1 MVNRQTTTFL
11 KQRMEEAGIRP
22 VSKFGQNFLIDLNLV
37 NMIADSANLKKQD
50 VVVEVG
56 TGTGS
61 LTGLIAQKA
70 GQVITVEIDQNLW
83 QLAQE
88 ELASFENITF
98 LQQDALRNKNNL
110 SPILLDTIR
119 TEMAKIE
126 NARLKLVANLPYN
139 VATPLISN
147 LLTLKDI
154 VPTSMTVTIQK
165 ELAERIVAR
174 PGTKDFGALSLW
186 IQAQCNPEIVR
197 IMSPKVFWPRPKVDS
212 AIIHI
217 ETDFTKRDR
226 IPDLGYYHQFVRN
239 LFIHRR
245 KLLRGVLVSVFKNEL
260 SKQQVDEVLEGINLT
275 GSVRAEQLAVPV
287 IFELCERFREIQQ
300 QERPEEPEE

>member
-1 MVNRQTTTFL
+1 MVNRQTSTFL

-37 NMIADSANLKKQD
+37 NMIADSANLTEQD
-50 VVVEVG
+50 VALEVG

-70 GQVITVEIDQNLW
+70 GRVITVEIDQNLW

-88 ELASFENITF
+88 ELAGFNNITF

-110 SPILLDTIR
+110 NPILIDTIR
-119 TEMAKIE
+119 QAMSEIE
-126 NARLKLVANLPYN
+126 GARLKLVANLPYN

-147 LLTLKDI
+147 LLTLDEF

-217 ETDFTKRDR
+217 ETDTAKRNR
-226 IPDLGYYHQFVRN
+226 IPDLAYYHRFVRS

-260 SKQQVDEVLEGINLT
+260 SKHDIDTVLEGINLT
-275 GSVRAEQLAVPV
+275 GSIRAEQLAVPV
-287 IFELCERFREIQQ
+287 IFELCERFRVLQQ
-300 QERPEEPEE
+300 TKEEEAKV

>member
-1 MVNRQTTTFL
+1 MVNRQTSTFL

-37 NMIADSANLKKQD
+37 NMISDSANLTEQD
-50 VVVEVG
+50 VALEVG

-70 GQVITVEIDQNLW
+70 GRVITVEIDQNLW

-88 ELASFENITF
+88 ELAGFSNITF

-110 SPILLDTIR
+110 NPILVDTIR
-119 TEMAKIE
+119 QAMSEIE
-126 NARLKLVANLPYN
+126 GAQLKLVANLPYN
-139 VATPLISN
+139 IATPLISN
-147 LLTLKDI
+147 LLTLDEF

-212 AIIHI
+212 AIINI
-217 ETDFTKRDR
+217 ETDTAKRNR
-226 IPDLGYYHQFVRN
+226 IPDLAYYHRFVRS

-260 SKQQVDEVLEGINLT
+260 SKQDIDTVLEGINLT
-275 GSVRAEQLAVPV
+275 GSIRAEQLAVPV
-287 IFELCERFREIQQ
+287 IFELCERFRVLQQ
-300 QERPEEPEE
+300 TREEEAKV

>member
-1 MVNRQTTTFL
+1 MVNRQTSTFL

-37 NMIADSANLKKQD
+37 NMISDSANLTEQD
-50 VVVEVG
+50 VALEVG

-70 GQVITVEIDQNLW
+70 GRVITVEIDQNLW

-88 ELASFENITF
+88 ELAGFSNITF

-110 SPILLDTIR
+110 NPILVDTIR
-119 TEMAKIE
+119 QAMSEIE
-126 NARLKLVANLPYN
+126 GAQLKLVANLPYN
-139 VATPLISN
+139 IATPLISN
-147 LLTLKDI
+147 LLTLDEF

-217 ETDFTKRDR
+217 ETDTAKRNR
-226 IPDLGYYHQFVRN
+226 IPDLAYYHHFVRS

-260 SKQQVDEVLEGINLT
+260 SKHDIDTVLEGINLT
-275 GSVRAEQLAVPV
+275 GSIRAEQLAVPV
-287 IFELCERFREIQQ
+287 IFELCERFRVLQQ
-300 QERPEEPEE
+300 TKEEEAKV

>member
-1 MVNRQTTTFL
+1 MFNRQTTTFL

-37 NMIADSANLKKQD
+37 NMIADSASITEQD
-50 VVVEVG
+50 IVVEVG

-70 GQVITVEIDQNLW
+70 RHVITVEIDQNLW

-88 ELASFENITF
+88 ELSSFGNITF

-110 SPILLDTIR
+110 SPVLLDTIR
-119 TEMAKIE
+119 SEMAKAE
-126 NARLKLVANLPYN
+126 GSRLKLVANLPYN
-139 VATPLISN
+139 IATPLITN
-147 LLTLKDI
+147 LLTLDDI

-165 ELAERIVAR
+165 ELAERIIAR
-174 PGTKDFGALSLW
+174 PGTKEFGALSLW
-186 IQAQCNPEIVR
+186 IQAQCHPEIVR
-197 IMSPKVFWPRPKVDS
+197 LMSPKVFWPRPKVDS

-217 ETDFTKRDR
+217 ETDFDKRSR
-226 IPDLGYYHQFVRN
+226 IPDLTYYHRFVRK

-260 SKQQVDEVLEGINLT
+260 TEQQVDNILEGINLT
-275 GSVRAEQLAVPV
+275 GKVRAEQLAAPV
-287 IFELCERFREIQQ
+287 IFELCERFRQAQQ
-300 QERPEEPEE
+300 LEN

>member
-37 NMIADSANLKKQD
+37 NMIADSANLTRQD
-50 VVVEVG
+50 VVLEVG

-61 LTGLIAQKA
+61 LTGLIAEKA
-70 GQVITVEIDQNLW
+70 GRVITVEIDRNLW

-88 ELASFENITF
+88 ELATFDNITF

-110 SPILLDTIR
+110 SPSLIETIR
-119 TEMAKIE
+119 QEMTHIE
-126 NARLKLVANLPYN
+126 GARLKLVANLPYN
-139 VATPLISN
+139 IATPLITN
-147 LLTLKDI
+147 LLTLEDI

-165 ELAERIVAR
+165 ELAERMVAR

-197 IMSPKVFWPRPKVDS
+197 LMSPKVFWPRPKVDS
-212 AIIHI
+212 AIIHLA
-217 ETDFTKRDR
+217 TDFNKRSR
-226 IPDLGYYHQFVRN
+226 IPDLAYYHRFVRN

-245 KLLRGVLVSVFKNEL
+245 KLLRGVLVSVFKNQL
-260 SKQQVDEVLEGINLT
+260 TKQQIDDVLTGLNLT
-275 GSVRAEQLAVPV
+275 GSLRAEQLAVPV

-300 QERPEEPEE
+300 QED

>member
-1 MVNRQTTTFL
+1 MVNRQTSTFL

-37 NMIADSANLKKQD
+37 NMIADSANLTEQD
-50 VVVEVG
+50 VALEVG

-70 GQVITVEIDQNLW
+70 GRVITVEIDQNLW

-88 ELASFENITF
+88 ELAGFNNITF

-110 SPILLDTIR
+110 NPILIDTIR
-119 TEMAKIE
+119 EAMSEIE
-126 NARLKLVANLPYN
+126 GARLKLVANLPYN
-139 VATPLISN
+139 IATPLISN
-147 LLTLKDI
+147 LLTLDEF

-212 AIIHI
+212 AIINI
-217 ETDFTKRDR
+217 ETDTAKRNR
-226 IPDLGYYHQFVRN
+226 IPDLAYYHRFVRS

-260 SKQQVDEVLEGINLT
+260 SKQDIDTVLEGINLT
-275 GSVRAEQLAVPV
+275 GSIRAEQLAVPV
-287 IFELCERFREIQQ
+287 IFELCERFRVLQQ
-300 QERPEEPEE
+300 TKEEEAKV

>member
-1 MVNRQTTTFL
+1 MVNRQTSTFL

-37 NMIADSANLKKQD
+37 NMIADSANLTEQD
-50 VVVEVG
+50 VALEVG

-70 GQVITVEIDQNLW
+70 GRVITVEIDQNLW

-88 ELASFENITF
+88 ELAGFNNITF

-110 SPILLDTIR
+110 NPILIDTIR
-119 TEMAKIE
+119 QAMSEIE
-126 NARLKLVANLPYN
+126 GAQLKLVANLPYN
-139 VATPLISN
+139 IATPLISN
-147 LLTLKDI
+147 LLTLDEF

-217 ETDFTKRDR
+217 ETDTAKRNR
-226 IPDLGYYHQFVRN
+226 IPDLAYYHHFVRS

-260 SKQQVDEVLEGINLT
+260 SKQDIDTVLEGINLT
-275 GSVRAEQLAVPV
+275 GSIRAEQLAVPV
-287 IFELCERFREIQQ
+287 IFELCERFRVLQQ
-300 QERPEEPEE
+300 TREEEAKV

>member
-37 NMIADSANLKKQD
+37 NMIADSANLTKQD
-50 VVVEVG
+50 IAVEVG

-70 GQVITVEIDQNLW
+70 GRVITVEIDQNLS

-88 ELASFENITF
+88 ELASFDNIIF

-110 SPILLDTIR
+110 SSLLIETIR
-119 TEMAKIE
+119 EEMAGVDG
-126 NARLKLVANLPYN
+126 ARLKLVANLPYN
-139 VATPLISN
+139 IATPLITN
-147 LLTLKDI
+147 LLTLDDI

-165 ELAERIVAR
+165 ELADRIVAR
-174 PGTKDFGALSLW
+174 PGTKDYGALSLW
-186 IQAQCNPEIVR
+186 IQAQCSPEIVR
-197 IMSPKVFWPRPKVDS
+197 IMSPQVFWPRPKVDS
-212 AIIHI
+212 AIIHL
-217 ETDFTKRDR
+217 ETDFNKRRR
-226 IPDLGYYHQFVRN
+226 IPDLAYYHRFVRN

-260 SKQQVDEVLEGINLT
+260 SKQQIDNVLEGLNLT
-275 GSVRAEQLAVPV
+275 GKLRAEQLAVPV
-287 IFELCERFREIQQ
+287 VFELCERFREIQQ
-300 QERPEEPEE
+300 QEDKAL

>member
-1 MVNRQTTTFL
+1 MFNRQTTTFL

-37 NMIADSANLKKQD
+37 NMIADSASITEQD
-50 VVVEVG
+50 IVVEVG

-70 GQVITVEIDQNLW
+70 RHVITVEIDQNLW

-88 ELASFENITF
+88 ELSSFGNITF

-110 SPILLDTIR
+110 SPVLLDTIR
-119 TEMAKIE
+119 SEMAKAE
-126 NARLKLVANLPYN
+126 GSRLKLVANLPYN
-139 VATPLISN
+139 IATPLVTN
-147 LLTLKDI
+147 LLTLDDI

-165 ELAERIVAR
+165 ELAERIIAR
-174 PGTKDFGALSLW
+174 PGTKEFGALSLW
-186 IQAQCNPEIVR
+186 IQAQCHPEIVR
-197 IMSPKVFWPRPKVDS
+197 LMSPKVFWPRPKVDS

-217 ETDFTKRDR
+217 ETDFDKRSR
-226 IPDLGYYHQFVRN
+226 IPDLTYYHRFVRK

-260 SKQQVDEVLEGINLT
+260 TKQQVDNILDGINLT
-275 GSVRAEQLAVPV
+275 GKVRAEQLAAPV
-287 IFELCERFREIQQ
+287 IFELCERFRQAQQ
-300 QERPEEPEE
+300 LEN

>member
-37 NMIADSANLKKQD
+37 NMISDSANLTQQD
-50 VVVEVG
+50 VVLEVG

-61 LTGLIAQKA
+61 LTGLLAQKA
-70 GQVITVEIDQNLW
+70 GRVITVEIDQNLW

-88 ELASFENITF
+88 ELASFKNITF
-98 LQQDALRNKNNL
+98 LQQDALKNKNNL
-110 SPILLDTIR
+110 NPILIETIKETMR
-119 TEMAKIE
+119 EIDS
-126 NARLKLVANLPYN
+126 ARLKLVANLPYN

-147 LLTLKDI
+147 LLTLDDL

-186 IQAQCNPEIVR
+186 IQAQCNAEIVR
-197 IMSPKVFWPRPKVDS
+197 IMSPTVFWPRPKVDS

-217 ETDFTKRDR
+217 ETDLVRRNR
-226 IPDLGYYHQFVRN
+226 IPDRGYYHRFVRN

-260 SKQQVDEVLEGINLT
+260 SKQDVDQVLEGINLT

-287 IFELCERFREIQQ
+287 IFELCERFRVLQ
-300 QERPEEPEE
+300 QERGES

>member
-1 MVNRQTTTFL
+1 MFNRQTTTFL

-37 NMIADSANLKKQD
+37 NMIADSASITEQD
-50 VVVEVG
+50 IVVEVG

-70 GQVITVEIDQNLW
+70 RQVITVEIDQNLW

-88 ELASFENITF
+88 ELASFGNITF

-110 SPILLDTIR
+110 SPVLLDTIR
-119 TEMAKIE
+119 SEMAKAE
-126 NARLKLVANLPYN
+126 GSRLKLVANLPYN
-139 VATPLISN
+139 IATPLITN
-147 LLTLKDI
+147 LLTLDDI

-165 ELAERIVAR
+165 ELAERIIAR
-174 PGTKDFGALSLW
+174 PGTKEFGALSLW
-186 IQAQCNPEIVR
+186 IQAQCHPEIVR
-197 IMSPKVFWPRPKVDS
+197 LMSPKVFWPRPKVDS

-217 ETDFTKRDR
+217 ETDFDKRSR
-226 IPDLGYYHQFVRN
+226 IPDLTYYHRFVRK

-260 SKQQVDEVLEGINLT
+260 TKQQVDNILEGINLT
-275 GSVRAEQLAVPV
+275 GKVRAEQLAAPV
-287 IFELCERFREIQQ
+287 IFELCERFRQAQQ
-300 QERPEEPEE
+300 LEN

>member
-1 MVNRQTTTFL
+1 MFNRQTTTFL

-37 NMIADSANLKKQD
+37 NMIADSASITEQD

-70 GQVITVEIDQNLW
+70 RHVITVEIDQNLW

-88 ELASFENITF
+88 ELSSFGNITF

-110 SPILLDTIR
+110 SPVLLDTIR
-119 TEMAKIE
+119 SEMAKAE
-126 NARLKLVANLPYN
+126 GSRLKLVANLPYN
-139 VATPLISN
+139 IATPLITN
-147 LLTLKDI
+147 LLTLDDI

-165 ELAERIVAR
+165 ELAERIIAR
-174 PGTKDFGALSLW
+174 PGTKEFGALSLW
-186 IQAQCNPEIVR
+186 IQAQCHPEIVR
-197 IMSPKVFWPRPKVDS
+197 LMSPKVFWPRPKVDS

-217 ETDFTKRDR
+217 ETDFDKRSR
-226 IPDLGYYHQFVRN
+226 IPDLTYYHRFVRK

-260 SKQQVDEVLEGINLT
+260 TKQQVDNILEGINLT
-275 GSVRAEQLAVPV
+275 GKVRAEQLAAPV
-287 IFELCERFREIQQ
+287 IFELCERFRQAQQ
-300 QERPEEPEE
+300 LEN

>member
-1 MVNRQTTTFL
+1 MVNRQTSTFL

-22 VSKFGQNFLIDLNLV
+22 VSKVGQNVLIDLNLV
-37 NMIADSANLKKQD
+37 NMIADSANLTEQD
-50 VVVEVG
+50 VALEVG

-70 GQVITVEIDQNLW
+70 GRVITVEIDQNLW

-88 ELASFENITF
+88 ELAGFNNITF

-110 SPILLDTIR
+110 NPILIDTIR
-119 TEMAKIE
+119 QAMSEIE
-126 NARLKLVANLPYN
+126 GARLKLVANLPYN

-147 LLTLKDI
+147 LLTLDEF

-217 ETDFTKRDR
+217 ETDTAKRNR
-226 IPDLGYYHQFVRN
+226 IPDLAYYHRFVRS

-260 SKQQVDEVLEGINLT
+260 SKHDIDTVLEGINLT
-275 GSVRAEQLAVPV
+275 GSIRAEQLAVPV
-287 IFELCERFREIQQ
+287 IFELCERFRVLQQ
-300 QERPEEPEE
+300 TKEEEAKV

>member
-1 MVNRQTTTFL
+1 MFNRQTTTFL

-37 NMIADSANLKKQD
+37 NMIADSASITEQD
-50 VVVEVG
+50 IVVEVG

-70 GQVITVEIDQNLW
+70 RHVITVEIDQNLW

-88 ELASFENITF
+88 ELSSFGNITF

-110 SPILLDTIR
+110 SPVLLDTIR
-119 TEMAKIE
+119 SEMAKAE
-126 NARLKLVANLPYN
+126 GSRLKLVANLPYN
-139 VATPLISN
+139 IATPLITN
-147 LLTLKDI
+147 LLTLDDI

-165 ELAERIVAR
+165 ELAERIIAR
-174 PGTKDFGALSLW
+174 PGTKEFGALSLW
-186 IQAQCNPEIVR
+186 IQAQCHPEIVR
-197 IMSPKVFWPRPKVDS
+197 LMSPKVFWPRPKVDS

-217 ETDFTKRDR
+217 ETDFDKRSR
-226 IPDLGYYHQFVRN
+226 IPDLTYYHRFVRK

-260 SKQQVDEVLEGINLT
+260 TKQQVDNILDGINLT
-275 GSVRAEQLAVPV
+275 GKVRAEQLAAPV
-287 IFELCERFREIQQ
+287 IFELCERFRQAQQ
-300 QERPEEPEE
+300 LEN

>member
-1 MVNRQTTTFL
+1 MVNRQTSTFL

-37 NMIADSANLKKQD
+37 NMIADSANLTEQD
-50 VVVEVG
+50 VALEVG

-70 GQVITVEIDQNLW
+70 GRVITVEIDQNLW

-88 ELASFENITF
+88 ELAGFNNITF

-110 SPILLDTIR
+110 NPILIDTIR
-119 TEMAKIE
+119 QAMSEIE
-126 NARLKLVANLPYN
+126 GARLKLVANLPYN
-139 VATPLISN
+139 IATPLISN
-147 LLTLKDI
+147 LLTLDEF

-186 IQAQCNPEIVR
+186 IQAQCNPDIVR

-217 ETDFTKRDR
+217 ETDTAKRNR
-226 IPDLGYYHQFVRN
+226 IPDLAYYHRFVRS

-260 SKQQVDEVLEGINLT
+260 SKQDIDTVLEGINLT
-275 GSVRAEQLAVPV
+275 GSIRAEQLAVPV
-287 IFELCERFREIQQ
+287 IFELCERFRVLQQ
-300 QERPEEPEE
+300 TKEKEAKV

>member
-1 MVNRQTTTFL
+1 MFNRQTTTFL

-37 NMIADSANLKKQD
+37 NMIADSASITEQD
-50 VVVEVG
+50 IVVEVG

-70 GQVITVEIDQNLW
+70 RHVITVEIDQNLW

-88 ELASFENITF
+88 ELSSFGNITF

-110 SPILLDTIR
+110 SPVLLDTIR
-119 TEMAKIE
+119 SEMAKAE
-126 NARLKLVANLPYN
+126 GSRLKLVANLPYN
-139 VATPLISN
+139 IATPLITN
-147 LLTLKDI
+147 LLTLDDI

-165 ELAERIVAR
+165 ELAERIIAR
-174 PGTKDFGALSLW
+174 PGTKEFGALSLW
-186 IQAQCNPEIVR
+186 IQAQCHPEIVR
-197 IMSPKVFWPRPKVDS
+197 LMSPKVFWPRPKVDS

-217 ETDFTKRDR
+217 ETDFDKRSR
-226 IPDLGYYHQFVRN
+226 IPDLTYYHRFVRK

-260 SKQQVDEVLEGINLT
+260 TKQQVDNILEGINLT
-275 GSVRAEQLAVPV
+275 GKVRAEQLAAPV
-287 IFELCERFREIQQ
+287 IFELCERFRQAQQ
-300 QERPEEPEE
+300 LEN

>member
-11 KQRMEEAGIRP
+11 KKRMEEAGIRP

-37 NMIADSANLKKQD
+37 NMIADSANLTKQD

-70 GQVITVEIDQNLW
+70 GRVITVEIDQNLW

-110 SPILLDTIR
+110 SPVLLDTIR

-147 LLTLKDI
+147 LLTLDDI
-154 VPTSMTVTIQK
+154 VPASMTVTIQK

-217 ETDFTKRDR
+217 ETDFNKRDR
-226 IPDLGYYHQFVRN
+226 IPDLGYYHRFVRN

-245 KLLRGVLVSVFKNEL
+245 KLLRGVLVSVFKNDL
-260 SKQQVDEVLEGINLT
+260 SKQQVDEVLESINLT

-300 QERPEEPEE
+300 QEK

>member
-37 NMIADSANLKKQD
+37 NMIADSANLTKQD

-70 GQVITVEIDQNLW
+70 GRVITVEIDQNLW

-110 SPILLDTIR
+110 SPVLLDTIR

-147 LLTLKDI
+147 LLTLDDI
-154 VPTSMTVTIQK
+154 VPASMTVTIQK

-217 ETDFTKRDR
+217 ETDFNKRDR

-245 KLLRGVLVSVFKNEL
+245 KLLRGVLVSVFKNDL
-260 SKQQVDEVLEGINLT
+260 SKQQVDEVLESINLT

-300 QERPEEPEE
+300 QEK

>member
-22 VSKFGQNFLIDLNLV
+22 VSKVGQNFLIDLNLV
-37 NMIADSANLKKQD
+37 NMIADSANLTKQD

-70 GQVITVEIDQNLW
+70 GRVITVEIDQNLW

-110 SPILLDTIR
+110 SPVLLDTIR

-147 LLTLKDI
+147 LLTLDDI
-154 VPTSMTVTIQK
+154 VPASMTVTIQK

-217 ETDFTKRDR
+217 ETDFNKRDR
-226 IPDLGYYHQFVRN
+226 IPDLGYYHRFVRN

-245 KLLRGVLVSVFKNEL
+245 KLLRGVLVSVFKNDL
-260 SKQQVDEVLEGINLT
+260 SKQQVDEVLESINLT

-300 QERPEEPEE
+300 QEK

>member
-1 MVNRQTTTFL
+1 MFNRQTTTFL

-37 NMIADSANLKKQD
+37 NMIADSANITEQD
-50 VVVEVG
+50 IVVEVG

-70 GQVITVEIDQNLW
+70 RHVITVEIDQNLW

-88 ELASFENITF
+88 ELSSFSNITF
-98 LQQDALRNKNNL
+98 LQQDVLRNKNNL
-110 SPILLDTIR
+110 SPVFLDTIR
-119 TEMAKIE
+119 SEMAKAE
-126 NARLKLVANLPYN
+126 GTRLKLVANLPYN
-139 VATPLISN
+139 IATPLITN
-147 LLTLKDI
+147 LLTLDDI

-174 PGTKDFGALSLW
+174 PGTKEFGALSLW
-186 IQAQCNPEIVR
+186 IQAQCHPEVVR
-197 IMSPKVFWPRPKVDS
+197 LMSPKVFWPRPKVES

-217 ETDFTKRDR
+217 ETDFDKRSR
-226 IPDLGYYHQFVRN
+226 IPDLTYYHRFVRK

-260 SKQQVDEVLEGINLT
+260 TKQQVDNILEGINLT
-275 GSVRAEQLAVPV
+275 GKVRAEQLAAPV
-287 IFELCERFREIQQ
+287 IFELCERFRQTQQ
-300 QERPEEPEE
+300 LEN

>member
-1 MVNRQTTTFL
+1 MVNRQTSTFL

-37 NMIADSANLKKQD
+37 NMISDSANLTEQD
-50 VVVEVG
+50 VALEVG

-70 GQVITVEIDQNLW
+70 GRVITVEIDQNLW

-88 ELASFENITF
+88 ELAGFNNITF

-110 SPILLDTIR
+110 NPILIDTIR
-119 TEMAKIE
+119 QAMSEIE
-126 NARLKLVANLPYN
+126 GARLKLVANLPYN
-139 VATPLISN
+139 IATPLISN
-147 LLTLKDI
+147 LLTLDEF

-212 AIIHI
+212 AIINI
-217 ETDFTKRDR
+217 ETDTAKRNR
-226 IPDLGYYHQFVRN
+226 IPDLAYYHRFVRS

-260 SKQQVDEVLEGINLT
+260 SKQDIDTVLEGINLT
-275 GSVRAEQLAVPV
+275 GSIRAEQLAVPV
-287 IFELCERFREIQQ
+287 IFELCERFRVLQQ
-300 QERPEEPEE
+300 TREEEAKV

>member
-37 NMIADSANLKKQD
+37 NMIADSANLTKQD

-70 GQVITVEIDQNLW
+70 GQVITVEIDKNLW

-260 SKQQVDEVLEGINLT
+260 SKQQVDKVLEGINLT
-275 GSVRAEQLAVPV
+275 GSIRAEQLAVPV
-287 IFELCERFREIQQ
+287 IFELCERFRGIQQ

>member
-1 MVNRQTTTFL
+1 MVNRQTSTFL

-37 NMIADSANLKKQD
+37 NMIADSAHLTEQD
-50 VVVEVG
+50 VALEVG

-70 GQVITVEIDQNLW
+70 GRVITVEIDQNLW

-88 ELASFENITF
+88 ELAGFNNITF

-110 SPILLDTIR
+110 NPILIDTIR
-119 TEMAKIE
+119 QAMSEIE
-126 NARLKLVANLPYN
+126 GARLKLVANLPYN

-147 LLTLKDI
+147 LLTLDEF

-217 ETDFTKRDR
+217 ETDTAKRNR
-226 IPDLGYYHQFVRN
+226 IPDLAYYHRFVRS

-260 SKQQVDEVLEGINLT
+260 SKHEIDTVLEGINLT
-275 GSVRAEQLAVPV
+275 GSIRAEQLAVPV
-287 IFELCERFREIQQ
+287 IFELCERFRVLQQ
-300 QERPEEPEE
+300 TKEEEAKV

>member
-1 MVNRQTTTFL
+1 MVNRQTSTFL

-37 NMIADSANLKKQD
+37 NMIADSANLTEQD
-50 VVVEVG
+50 VALEVG

-70 GQVITVEIDQNLW
+70 GRVITVEIDQNLW

-88 ELASFENITF
+88 ELAGFNNITF

-110 SPILLDTIR
+110 NPILIDTIR
-119 TEMAKIE
+119 QAMSEIE
-126 NARLKLVANLPYN
+126 GAQLKLVANLPYN
-139 VATPLISN
+139 IATPLISN
-147 LLTLKDI
+147 LLTLDEF

-217 ETDFTKRDR
+217 ETDTAKRNR
-226 IPDLGYYHQFVRN
+226 IPDLAYYHHFVRS

-260 SKQQVDEVLEGINLT
+260 SKQDIDTVLEGINLT
-275 GSVRAEQLAVPV
+275 GSIRAEQLAVPV
-287 IFELCERFREIQQ
+287 IFELCERFRVLQQ
-300 QERPEEPEE
+300 TKEEEAKV

>member
-1 MVNRQTTTFL
+1 
-11 KQRMEEAGIRP
+11 MEEAGIRP

-37 NMIADSANLKKQD
+37 NMIADSANLTKQD

-70 GQVITVEIDQNLW
+70 GRVITVEIDQNLW

-110 SPILLDTIR
+110 SPVLLDTIR

-147 LLTLKDI
+147 LLTLDDI
-154 VPTSMTVTIQK
+154 VPASMTVTIQK

-217 ETDFTKRDR
+217 ETDFNKRDR
-226 IPDLGYYHQFVRN
+226 IPDLGYYHRFVRN

-245 KLLRGVLVSVFKNEL
+245 KLLRGVLVSVFKNDL
-260 SKQQVDEVLEGINLT
+260 SKQQVDEVLESINLT

-300 QERPEEPEE
+300 QEK

>member
-1 MVNRQTTTFL
+1 MVNRQTSTFL

-37 NMIADSANLKKQD
+37 NMIADSANLTEQD
-50 VVVEVG
+50 VALEVG

-70 GQVITVEIDQNLW
+70 GRVITVEIDQNLW

-88 ELASFENITF
+88 ELAGFNNITF

-110 SPILLDTIR
+110 NPILVDTIR
-119 TEMAKIE
+119 QAMSEIE
-126 NARLKLVANLPYN
+126 GARLKLVANLPYN
-139 VATPLISN
+139 IATPLISN
-147 LLTLKDI
+147 LLTLDEF

-212 AIIHI
+212 AIINI
-217 ETDFTKRDR
+217 ETDTAKRNR
-226 IPDLGYYHQFVRN
+226 IPDLAYYHRFVRS

-260 SKQQVDEVLEGINLT
+260 SKQDIDTVLEGINLT
-275 GSVRAEQLAVPV
+275 GSIRAEQLAVPV
-287 IFELCERFREIQQ
+287 IFELCERFRVLQQ
-300 QERPEEPEE
+300 TKEEEAKV

>member
-1 MVNRQTTTFL
+1 MVNRQTSTFL

-37 NMIADSANLKKQD
+37 NMIADSANLTEQD
-50 VVVEVG
+50 VALEVG

-70 GQVITVEIDQNLW
+70 GRVITVEIDQNLW

-88 ELASFENITF
+88 ELAGFNNITF

-110 SPILLDTIR
+110 NPILIDTIR
-119 TEMAKIE
+119 QAMSEIE
-126 NARLKLVANLPYN
+126 GARLKLVANLPYN

-147 LLTLKDI
+147 LLTLDEF

-217 ETDFTKRDR
+217 ETDTAKRNR
-226 IPDLGYYHQFVRN
+226 IPDLAYYHRFVRS

-260 SKQQVDEVLEGINLT
+260 SKHDIDTVLEGINLT
-275 GSVRAEQLAVPV
+275 GSIRAEQLAVPV
-287 IFELCERFREIQQ
+287 IFELCERFRVLQQ
-300 QERPEEPEE
+300 VKEEEAKV

>member
-1 MVNRQTTTFL
+1 MVNRQTSTFL

-37 NMIADSANLKKQD
+37 NMIADSANLTEQD
-50 VVVEVG
+50 VALEVG
-56 TGTGS
+56 TGTGG

-70 GQVITVEIDQNLW
+70 GRVITVEIDQNLW

-88 ELASFENITF
+88 ELASFNNITF

-110 SPILLDTIR
+110 NPILIDTIR
-119 TEMAKIE
+119 QAMSEIE
-126 NARLKLVANLPYN
+126 GARLKLVANLPYN

-147 LLTLKDI
+147 LLTLDEF

-217 ETDFTKRDR
+217 ETDTAKRNR
-226 IPDLGYYHQFVRN
+226 IPDLAYYHRFVRS

-260 SKQQVDEVLEGINLT
+260 SKQDIDTVLEGINLT
-275 GSVRAEQLAVPV
+275 GSIRAEQLAVPV
-287 IFELCERFREIQQ
+287 IFELCERFRVLQQ
-300 QERPEEPEE
+300 TKEEEAKA

>member
-1 MVNRQTTTFL
+1 MFNRQTTTFL

-37 NMIADSANLKKQD
+37 NMIADSASITEQD
-50 VVVEVG
+50 IVVEVG

-70 GQVITVEIDQNLW
+70 GHVITVEIDQNLW

-88 ELASFENITF
+88 ELSSFGNITF

-110 SPILLDTIR
+110 SPVLLDTIR
-119 TEMAKIE
+119 SEMAKAE
-126 NARLKLVANLPYN
+126 GSRLKLVANLPYN
-139 VATPLISN
+139 IATPLITN
-147 LLTLKDI
+147 LLTLDDI

-165 ELAERIVAR
+165 ELAERIIAR
-174 PGTKDFGALSLW
+174 PGTKEFGALSLW
-186 IQAQCNPEIVR
+186 IQAQCHPEIVR
-197 IMSPKVFWPRPKVDS
+197 LMSPKVFWPRPKVDS

-217 ETDFTKRDR
+217 ETDFDKRSR
-226 IPDLGYYHQFVRN
+226 IPDLTYYHRFVRK

-260 SKQQVDEVLEGINLT
+260 TKQQVDNILEGINLT
-275 GSVRAEQLAVPV
+275 GKVRAEQLAAPV
-287 IFELCERFREIQQ
+287 IFELCERFRQAQQ
-300 QERPEEPEE
+300 LEN

>member
-1 MVNRQTTTFL
+1 MVNRQTSTFL

-37 NMIADSANLKKQD
+37 NMIADSANLTEQD
-50 VVVEVG
+50 VALEVG

-70 GQVITVEIDQNLW
+70 GRVITVEIDQNLW

-88 ELASFENITF
+88 ELAGFNNITF

-110 SPILLDTIR
+110 NPILIDTIR
-119 TEMAKIE
+119 QAMSEIE
-126 NARLKLVANLPYN
+126 GAQLKLVANLPYN

-147 LLTLKDI
+147 LLTLDEF

-217 ETDFTKRDR
+217 ETDTAKRNR
-226 IPDLGYYHQFVRN
+226 IPDLAYYHRFVRS

-260 SKQQVDEVLEGINLT
+260 SKHDIDTVLEGINLT
-275 GSVRAEQLAVPV
+275 GSIRAEQLAVPV
-287 IFELCERFREIQQ
+287 IFELCERFRVLQQ
-300 QERPEEPEE
+300 TKEEEAKV

>member
-1 MVNRQTTTFL
+1 MVNRQTSTFL

-37 NMIADSANLKKQD
+37 NMIADSAHLTEQD
-50 VVVEVG
+50 VALEVG

-70 GQVITVEIDQNLW
+70 GRVITVEIDQNLW

-88 ELASFENITF
+88 ELAGFNNITF

-110 SPILLDTIR
+110 NPILIDTIR
-119 TEMAKIE
+119 QAMSEIE
-126 NARLKLVANLPYN
+126 GARLKAVANLPYN

-147 LLTLKDI
+147 LLTLDEF

-217 ETDFTKRDR
+217 ETDTAKRNR
-226 IPDLGYYHQFVRN
+226 IPDLAYYHRFVRS

-260 SKQQVDEVLEGINLT
+260 SKHEIDTVLEGINLT
-275 GSVRAEQLAVPV
+275 GSIRAEQLAVPV
-287 IFELCERFREIQQ
+287 IFELCERFRVLQQ
-300 QERPEEPEE
+300 TKEEEAKV

>member
-1 MVNRQTTTFL
+1 MVNRQTSTFL

-37 NMIADSANLKKQD
+37 NMIADSAHLTEQD
-50 VVVEVG
+50 VALEVG

-70 GQVITVEIDQNLW
+70 GRVITVEIDQNLW

-88 ELASFENITF
+88 ELAGFNNITF

-110 SPILLDTIR
+110 NPILIDTIR
-119 TEMAKIE
+119 QAMSEIE
-126 NARLKLVANLPYN
+126 GARLKLVANLPYN

-147 LLTLKDI
+147 LLTLDEF

-217 ETDFTKRDR
+217 ETDTAKRNR
-226 IPDLGYYHQFVRN
+226 IPDLAYYHRFVRS

-260 SKQQVDEVLEGINLT
+260 SKHEIDIVLEGINLT
-275 GSVRAEQLAVPV
+275 GSIRAEQLAVPV
-287 IFELCERFREIQQ
+287 IFELCERFRVLQQ
-300 QERPEEPEE
+300 TKEEEAKV

>member
-1 MVNRQTTTFL
+1 MFNRQTSTFL

-37 NMIADSANLKKQD
+37 NMIADSANLTEQD
-50 VVVEVG
+50 VALEVG

-70 GQVITVEIDQNLW
+70 GRVITVEIDQNLW

-88 ELASFENITF
+88 ELAGFNNITF

-110 SPILLDTIR
+110 NPILIDTIR
-119 TEMAKIE
+119 QAMSEIE
-126 NARLKLVANLPYN
+126 GAQLKLVANLPYN
-139 VATPLISN
+139 IATPLISN
-147 LLTLKDI
+147 LLTLDEF

-217 ETDFTKRDR
+217 ETDTAKRNR
-226 IPDLGYYHQFVRN
+226 IPDLAYYHHFVRS

-260 SKQQVDEVLEGINLT
+260 SKQDIDTVLEGINLT
-275 GSVRAEQLAVPV
+275 GSIRAEQLAVPV
-287 IFELCERFREIQQ
+287 IFELCERFRVLQQ
-300 QERPEEPEE
+300 TREEEAKV

>member
-37 NMIADSANLKKQD
+37 NMIADSANLTKQD

-70 GQVITVEIDQNLW
+70 GRVITVEIDQNLW

-110 SPILLDTIR
+110 SPVLLDTIR

-147 LLTLKDI
+147 LLTLDDI
-154 VPTSMTVTIQK
+154 VPASMTVTIQK

-217 ETDFTKRDR
+217 ETDFNKRDR
-226 IPDLGYYHQFVRN
+226 IPDLGYYHRFVRN

-245 KLLRGVLVSVFKNEL
+245 KLLRGVLVSVFKNDL
-260 SKQQVDEVLEGINLT
+260 SKQQVDEVLESINLT

-300 QERPEEPEE
+300 QEK

>member
-37 NMIADSANLKKQD
+37 NMIADSANLTKQD

-70 GQVITVEIDQNLW
+70 GRVITVEIDQNLW

-110 SPILLDTIR
+110 SPVLLDTIR

-147 LLTLKDI
+147 LLTLDDI
-154 VPTSMTVTIQK
+154 VPASMTVTIQK

-217 ETDFTKRDR
+217 ETDFNKRDR
-226 IPDLGYYHQFVRN
+226 IPELGYYHRFVRN

-245 KLLRGVLVSVFKNEL
+245 KLLRGVLVSVFKNDL
-260 SKQQVDEVLEGINLT
+260 SKQQVDEVLESINLT

-300 QERPEEPEE
+300 QEK